1 MLALQSAL
9 DRLPPH
15 LAPADLAPAELAPA
29 ELAPAR
35 PLARAIPAERPAQVP
50 AGAGPVLALR
60 QGQQLFAEGDRAE
73 RYYRVTRGT
82 LRTLRLL
89 PDGRRQVVDFH
100 GPGET
105 FGLGSGAIHAF
116 DAEAVTDALLV
127 AYSLPNLASRVE
139 ASPAL
144 ARQLLGT
151 LTRELASAQEQLL
164 LLGRK
169 TARERLASFL
179 LAMARKQGRQDRV
192 ELPMKRGDIA
202 DHLGLTVE
210 TISRLF
216 AALKRERLI
225 ALASV
230 TEVVFRDP
238 AALAAIGSCESR

>member
-1 MLALQSAL
+1 MLALHSSL
-9 DRLPPH
+9 GRLPPPV
-15 LAPADLAPAELAPA
+15 AATP
-29 ELAPAR
+29 
-35 PLARAIPAERPAQVP
+35 PLARAIPSVRFAQAPAAVGQVQ
-50 AGAGPVLALR
+50 VLR
-60 QGQQLFAEGDRAE
+60 EGQQLFAEGDRAE
-73 RYYRVTRGT
+73 RYYQVTRGT

-105 FGLGSGAIHAF
+105 LGLSSGALHGF
-116 DAEAVTDALLV
+116 DAEAVTDVTLV
-127 AYSLPNLASRVE
+127 SYSLSSLVSRAE
-139 ASPAL
+139 SSPAL

-179 LAMARKQGRQDRV
+179 LAMARKQGREDGV

-230 TEVVFRDP
+230 TEVVFLDP
-238 AALAAIGSCESR
+238 EALAAIGSCEAA